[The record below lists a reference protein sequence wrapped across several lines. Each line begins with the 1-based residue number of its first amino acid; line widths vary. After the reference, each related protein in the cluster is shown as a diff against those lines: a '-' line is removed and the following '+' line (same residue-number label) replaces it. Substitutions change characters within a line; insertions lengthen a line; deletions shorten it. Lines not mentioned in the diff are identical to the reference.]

1 MREEDPI
8 ETTTTAAEPERK
20 LYRRSGSKLVA
31 GVAGGLADHLGV
43 SPLAVRLAFV
53 LLTGVS
59 GAGALLYAVFW
70 VAVPQERYVPP
81 ARAGRRRQDKA
92 VRHSLQGRLR
102 RQRGQLVAFG
112 LIAIGIVLLF
122 QRVGIIARNALFWP
136 AAIMAIGAAMIW
148 RQADDSERSRWGGS
162 WRSLV
167 ASTRRMVV
175 VRLIGGG
182 ALVLLGMA
190 VFLALSGTWT
200 TVRNGLF
207 ASAVIVAGFALVTG
221 PFWWKLIHQLTEERR
236 ARIRSEERADF
247 AAMVHDSVLHTL
259 ALIQRHSADPREV
272 ARLARGQERELRNWL
287 YKGQSSPDTRFAAA
301 LEAAAAE
308 VEDTY
313 ALSVENVVVGDCPVD
328 GRLAAVVQAARE
340 ALVNAGRHAGV
351 PEVSL
356 YAEVEDDQVSVFVR
370 DRGKGFDPDLVPTD
384 RHGLSGSIVGRMER
398 HGGRTEVRSTAGTG
412 TEVRLYMPRK

>member
-1 MREEDPI
+1 VREEDPI

-43 SPLAVRLAFV
+43 SALAVRLTFV
-53 LLTGVS
+53 LLTGLS

-81 ARAGRRRQDKA
+81 ARPGRRRT
-92 VRHSLQGRLR
+92 GRLR

-112 LIAIGIVLLF
+112 LITAGIVLLF
-122 QRVGIIARNALFWP
+122 DRVGIIARNALFWP

-162 WRSLV
+162 LRSLV

-207 ASAVIVAGFALVTG
+207 ASAVIVAGLALVTG

-370 DRGKGFDPDLVPTD
+370 DRGKGFDPDVVPTD

-398 HGGRTEVRSTAGTG
+398 HGGRTEVRSTPGTG